1 MEDDKDDEQLSTAAN
16 PYGALKARYESL
28 LQKALRIQNF
38 LDDAASQLERVQV
51 RFGESTRLET
61 GSCQLSQHACQRS

>member
-1 MEDDKDDEQLSTAAN
+1 MAMEADPVEDDNDDEQLSTAAN

-38 LDDAASQLERVQV
+38 LDDAASQLERIQV
-51 RFGESTRLET
+51 
-61 GSCQLSQHACQRS
+61 